1 MPTPKIDSIIQKFVV
16 ELREAIREEGL
27 NAFSAALGGGPETPK
42 RKGDGPVRISVGV
55 PRKKRAKGAKRT
67 PEELASL
74 TASVLSAI
82 KKTPGQRAEQL
93 AQTLGISTKDLAL
106 PIDKLKGE
114 KAIKTKGQ
122 RRGTTYTA
130 R

>member
-1 MPTPKIDSIIQKFVV
+1 MPTSKIETLIHQFVID
-16 ELREAIREEGL
+16 LKEALREEGL
-27 NAFSAALGGGPETPK
+27 NAFSVALGAAPVATPK
-42 RKGDGPVRISVGV
+42 KKSGPVRISFAT
-55 PRKKRAKGAKRT
+55 PKKRAKGAKRP
-67 PEELASL
+67 PEELAQL
-74 TASVLSAI
+74 TAAVLSAI
-82 KKTPGQRAEQL
+82 KKNPAKRAEQL
-93 AQTLGISTKDLAL
+93 AQILGITTKELAL

>member
-1 MPTPKIDSIIQKFVV
+1 MPTPKIDSIIQRFVV

-42 RKGDGPVRISVGV
+42 RKSSAGPVRISF
-55 PRKKRAKGAKRT
+55 PTPKKRAKGAKRT

-106 PIDKLKGE
+106 PVDKLKGE
-114 KAIKTKGQ
+114 KAIKTKGV
-122 RRGTTYTA
+122 RRGTTYFA